1 MEMLNSSALVIV
13 GAGQD
18 TTAFRKIADVARD
31 CAMHLSVL
39 VTGILPSVPVHS
51 YPVSPYGTFEIPQ
64 AWHELVEDQ
73 AKAASATADTLRE
86 VLAEESVETDI
97 RVLCAEQ
104 TGLQASLSRRALSAD
119 IVVLEH
125 GLRQDEPLFRSV
137 LQAAVFNAAT
147 GVIVS
152 GADASKSLRA
162 RRVFVAWNY
171 GSEAARAVRA
181 ALPILRDAEEVT
193 LAIFDPVMTEYGD
206 GENPGSDVARWLT
219 HHGCR
224 VTVQQFP
231 TGGIEVAEAIKLRA
245 TEASSDLVVM
255 GAYQHS
261 RMRQIIFG
269 GTTRTMI
276 EQIEFPLLLAH

>member
-1 MEMLNSSALVIV
+1 MKKASALVIV
-13 GAGQD
+13 GAD
-18 TTAFRKIADVARD
+18 TGTAAMRSIADVARERS
-31 CAMHLSVL
+31 MHLSVL
-39 VTGILPSVPVHS
+39 VTGKLPSVPIHA

-64 AWHELVEDQ
+64 AWQELVERQ
-73 AKAASATADTLRE
+73 SKALSNASDVLRG
-86 VLAEESVETDI
+86 VLADENVEADI

-104 TGLQASLSRRALSAD
+104 VALQSAISRRALSAD
-119 IVVLEH
+119 IVILDPELRSDD
-125 GLRQDEPLFRSV
+125 GLFKPV
-137 LQAAVFNAAT
+137 LQAAIFDTPT
-147 GVIVS
+147 GVLVNC
-152 GADASKSLRA
+152 AEASRCLQA

-171 GSEAARAVRA
+171 GVQAAKAVRV
-181 ALPILRDAEEVT
+181 ALPILREAEEVT
-193 LAIFDPVMTEYGD
+193 LAIFDPDMTEYGD

-231 TGGIEVAEAIKLRA
+231 TGGVEVAEAVQLRA

-269 GTTRTMI
+269 GTTHTMI
-276 EQIEFPLLLAH
+276 EQTKMPLLLAH